1 MLLAATV
8 GTRGITRVF
17 PRHLPCHLFRMQSST
32 FPRVSRR
39 NFDDEI
45 VEDSEPERE
54 ALRQTQKQERK
65 KRKLVQLA
73 RSASPAKVVF
83 ISDGSA
89 PPSPATAPSPPKVI
103 DISDSSANI
112 SVNQNV
118 ISVNQ
123 NVISLN
129 SSAAG
134 TNPESNAP
142 HIVEVDSAGPSN
154 LLQDSGHSD
163 EEIVPTLD
171 LARFAFANPRAL
183 QSRNSAST
191 LASASSSDSRA
202 KPPAKRAARGSSNG
216 LAGQFSDTELK
227 KLVKC
232 VSCDIAWTARKS
244 AAQKLVHIR
253 SCGKKNGFTD
263 DTMRHLIR
271 KELDSMPAEPG
282 PSNRNGKAPL
292 VPTERTTLL
301 EDVVRDAAPKR
312 KGKRKPAADIL
323 KSVSETREN
332 ILGRARQ
339 VLGSGH
345 SSDGENFVPQTQA
358 ITGDAHATAQPC
370 ATQAFGSSR
379 LGQQQ
384 GYKPLFHGDEDS
396 DDEEPNLP
404 PATQAFAPSK
414 LGARITS
421 LGWGYESESEDDV
434 PGPPQA
440 SRNPF
445 DPPLFTASSRKEA
458 SPKSSP
464 KPRKTKSRDKPI
476 LDGGSAKSPK
486 SKRRIEA
493 PAGGNESPRPIS
505 PTKRTRKKV
514 DDPYDE
520 RWELG
525 LKEKIVQDR
534 DLHLRILRYEPI
546 KFDIFLTLAT
556 EEEII
561 GSRLRGKLRAFLDK
575 QAINFYGGEVTKR
588 RRR

>member
-1 MLLAATV
+1 
-8 GTRGITRVF
+8 
-17 PRHLPCHLFRMQSST
+17 MQNST

-73 RSASPAKVVF
+73 GIDSPAKVVF

-89 PPSPATAPSPPKVI
+89 PPSPATAPSRLKVI
-103 DISDSSANI
+103 DISDIDSSQNI

-118 ISVNQ
+118 ISL
-123 NVISLN
+123 S

-134 TNPESNAP
+134 TNPNSAAP
-142 HIVEVDSAGPSN
+142 HIVEVFRRWISHALLLPILAPFN
-154 LLQDSGHSD
+154 LEILLQLWRR
-163 EEIVPTLD
+163 P
-171 LARFAFANPRAL
+171 LAAI
-183 QSRNSAST
+183 
-191 LASASSSDSRA
+191 A
-202 KPPAKRAARGSSNG
+202 KPNHQRKGPRGVHLMVSLGNF
-216 LAGQFSDTELK
+216 LILELR

-244 AAQKLVHIR
+244 AAQKLVHSVLSIR

-271 KELDSMPAEPG
+271 KELDSMPDEPG

-312 KGKRKPAADIL
+312 KGKRKAAVDIL
-323 KSVSETREN
+323 KS
-332 ILGRARQ
+332 AR
-339 VLGSGH
+339 GIPPMA
-345 SSDGENFVPQTQA
+345 ENFVTADPGYHSRCTLPLHNRMQLKLLGQA
-358 ITGDAHATAQPC
+358 DWD
-370 ATQAFGSSR
+370 SSR
-379 LGQQQ
+379 GTSPCFWKKQ
-384 GYKPLFHGDEDS
+384 DS
-396 DDEEPNLP
+396 DDEGELNFP

-414 LGARITS
+414 LGTRITS
-421 LGWGYESESEDDV
+421 LGWGYESESEDDAPAPKLGV
-434 PGPPQA
+434 SSPQT

-445 DPPLFTASSRKEA
+445 DPPLFHASSIKEA
-458 SPKSSP
+458 SQKSSP
-464 KPRKTKSRDKPI
+464 KPRKIKTRDKPI
-476 LDGGSAKSPK
+476 SDGGNAKSPQT
-486 SKRRIEA
+486 KRRIEA
-493 PAGGNESPRPIS
+493 PAGGNESPRPTS
-505 PTKRTRKKV
+505 PIKPKRTRKKAE
-514 DDPYDE
+514 DQYDE

-534 DLHLRILRYEPI
+534 DLHLRILRYEVSPTLPLPI
-546 KFDIFLTLAT
+546 SILTP
-556 EEEII
+556 
-561 GSRLRGKLRAFLDK
+561 F